1 MLDLG
6 GFLPQGGPMSGRWQT
21 ALRMLGGTVGLCLVA
36 LVSILA
42 PLEAPVPWATQS
54 GRAPVQETL
63 EAQRA
68 TPRIAAGPL
77 RAGWARQRLTPT
89 PGPSSEAGFA
99 RLPALPLAGF
109 GARRGKPATGT
120 LQDLWTKALALQVA
134 EQRVVLIASDL
145 LIVPREVAE
154 AVVAELGSRPGLR
167 RDQVYFTA
175 THTHGSL
182 GGWGEGWVAEQF
194 GGPFEPEA
202 RHWMAT
208 RLTEVARRALAS
220 MAPASI
226 GFDAFD
232 APEGIRNRLVGDAG
246 AVDPEFAFMRVR
258 REDGQEALW
267 GSYGAHATVVGAG
280 EMRFHG
286 DYPGAWQETVES
298 ETGGLALF
306 AAGAVGSQ
314 GPRAPGQGWEG
325 ARGLGR
331 SLARKVLDRRLN
343 CPMQSEVALGSAAV
357 SLELPPLR
365 VRLGDRWQLRP
376 WAAERVLPVSG
387 RTTLQGLRIGPWT
400 WLSTPCDFSGELS
413 LELKAKARSAGMRC
427 AVTSFNG
434 DYLGYVLPTRYQS
447 LDSYESRTMCFYGPV
462 LTDAFMETLG
472 GLLEVL
478 NPGSKAGR

>member
-1 MLDLG
+1 M
-6 GFLPQGGPMSGRWQT
+6 M
-21 ALRMLGGTVGLCLVA
+21 AV
-36 LVSILA
+36 LA
-42 PLEAPVPWATQS
+42 PLEAPTPWAS
-54 GRAPVQETL
+54 EPRRSSVQGSL
-63 EAQRA
+63 EAQRRS
-68 TPRIAAGPL
+68 PGISSGPL
-77 RAGWARQRLTPT
+77 RAGWARERLIPALGVSVDGV
-89 PGPSSEAGFA
+89 PDPS
-99 RLPALPLAGF
+99 PALPLAGY
-109 GARRGKPATGT
+109 GARRGKPATGV
-120 LQDLWTKALALQVA
+120 LQDLWTKALALQVGD
-134 EQRVVLIASDL
+134 QRVVLIASDL
-145 LIVPREVAE
+145 LIVPREVAQ
-154 AVVAELGSRPGLR
+154 AVVAGLASKPGLR

-194 GGPFEPEA
+194 GGPFVPEV
-202 RHWMAT
+202 RTLLTT
-208 RLTEVARRALAS
+208 RMTDVARRALES

-232 APEGIRNRLVGDAG
+232 APEGIRNRLVGDSG
-246 AVDPEFAFMRVR
+246 AVDPEFAFLRVR
-258 REDGQEALW
+258 REDGQEAFW

-286 DYPGAWQETVES
+286 DYPGAWQEAVES
-298 ETGGLALF
+298 ETGGLAMF

-314 GPRAPGQGWEG
+314 GPRAPGPGWDG
-325 ARGLGR
+325 ARALGR
-331 SLARKVLDRRLN
+331 SLARKVLDRSRE
-343 CPMQSEVALGSAAV
+343 CPMQSEVVLGSVAV
-357 SLELPPLR
+357 SLDLPPLR
-365 VRLGDRWQLRP
+365 VRLGDGWQLRP

-387 RTTLQGLRIGPWT
+387 RTTLQGVRIGPWV
-400 WLSTPCDFSGELS
+400 WLSAPCDFSGELS

-478 NPGSKAGR
+478 NPGTMAGR